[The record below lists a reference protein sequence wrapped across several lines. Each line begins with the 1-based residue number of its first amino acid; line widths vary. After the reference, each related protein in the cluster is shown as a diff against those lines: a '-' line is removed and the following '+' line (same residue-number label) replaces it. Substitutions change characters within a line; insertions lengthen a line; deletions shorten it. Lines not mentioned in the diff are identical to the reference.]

1 MSYTTSS
8 YREALREFLQ
18 AEVYPHVAALEQQ
31 AIFPREIVQS
41 LGRNGFFAPC
51 VQPGASNAQKLPLN
65 ATFFSILVEE
75 LAKTLSF
82 GLTLSVSIHVG
93 VFLPLVLRLA
103 HPTIREQLVDGA
115 LRGEILGTIAATE
128 AGVAGS
134 DFAGMETSVAVE
146 LERLILNGQKHYITN
161 AAVADY
167 VITFARWRP
176 GRSFAN
182 FCAVLVPTDR
192 PGIQAARIDMAVMRT
207 AVISAISFDQVALE
221 PTYLLG
227 RKELGLRYFLQH
239 IAVERLSGGVWAV
252 GVAEQCLEAAQRYAN
267 DRVVGERTLWSRSA
281 VRHRLAEA
289 VVQVTLLRA
298 LVQQSVARVDREGLV
313 DPFQSAVIKAAVG
326 PAMEQAIGLCLQLQG
341 AHGFE
346 TNNPLLRLL
355 NEFRVFGV
363 AGGSTET
370 MLEMIGELWAE
381 RAMQGSIGE
390 AR

>member
-1 MSYTTSS
+1 MAMTYTTSS
-8 YREALREFLQ
+8 YREALRAFLQ
-18 AEVYPHVAALEQQ
+18 AEVYPHVAALEQG
-31 AIFPREIVQS
+31 AIFPREIVQR
-41 LGRNGFFAPC
+41 LGGNGFFAPC
-51 VQPGASNAQKLPLN
+51 VQLGASNGQKLPLN
-65 ATFFSILVEE
+65 ATLFSILVEE

-82 GLTLSVSIHVG
+82 GLTLSVSMHVG

-103 HPTIREQLVDGA
+103 HPTIREQIVEGA
-115 LRGEILGTIAATE
+115 LRGEILGTIGATE

-146 LERLILNGQKHYITN
+146 PDRLIVNGQKHYITN

-192 PGIQAARIDMAVMRT
+192 PGIEASRIDMAVMRT

-221 PTYLLG
+221 PVYLLG

-239 IAVERLSGGVWAV
+239 IAVERLSGGVWAAA
-252 GVAEQCLEAAQRYAN
+252 VAEQCLEEAQRYAN
-267 DRVVGERTLWSRSA
+267 DRVVGERSLWSRSA
-281 VRHRLAEA
+281 VRHKLAEA

-298 LVQQSVARVDREGLV
+298 LVQQSIAHVDRDGLV
-313 DPFQSAVIKAAVG
+313 DPFQSSVIKAAVA

-341 AHGFE
+341 ARGFE
-346 TNNPLLRLL
+346 SNHPLLRLL

-370 MLEMIGELWAE
+370 MLEMIG
-381 RAMQGSIGE
+381 
-390 AR
+390 